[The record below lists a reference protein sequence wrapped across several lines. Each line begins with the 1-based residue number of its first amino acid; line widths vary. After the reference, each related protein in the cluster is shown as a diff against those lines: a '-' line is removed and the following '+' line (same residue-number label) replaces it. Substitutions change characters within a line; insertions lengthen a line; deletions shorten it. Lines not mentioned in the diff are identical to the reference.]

1 MNHIKNFKRF
11 EQAEW
16 ISETEDIEEE
26 IEKDDE
32 DVEQTTDEGDEE
44 MDIDYDKNEPE
55 ETSKPLHSEP
65 TRKHT
70 QEPKEHEPYLGAD
83 PVKTFRRLR
92 GFHY

>member
-1 MNHIKNFKRF
+1 MKHIKKFKVF
-11 EQAEW
+11 E
-16 ISETEDIEEE
+16 SEEHEEDMDIETPHEE
-26 IEKDDE
+26 E
-32 DVEQTTDEGDEE
+32 DREITQDEGDEE
-44 MDIDYDKNEPE
+44 MDIDYDENEPE